1 MINIQ
6 FDVFG
11 ITDKIY
17 NYLSEKCAAC
27 TLRWK
32 MSTST
37 DPADYGEAHPK
48 VYAYTFDDEE
58 VPETPSILLQ
68 TTNINPSQIH
78 YVIYVSCAHAA
89 VQECETVDAIEGEEN
104 KYTYRTETI
113 PPEEEGGEGT
123 EVPAT
128 GYTSDGVR
136 RELYKVTLMLGQ
148 FVFES
153 LMRMGND
160 GARIQNL
167 SLIPPSAFMQEFPYC
182 SATIEFDALYESMP
196 KAVVTT
202 RLQELL

>member
-1 MINIQ
+1 MIQ

-17 NYLSEKCAAC
+17 KYLSEKCAAC

-32 MSTST
+32 TSTST
-37 DPADYGEAHPK
+37 DPAEYGEAKPT
-48 VYAYTFDDEE
+48 VYAFTFDDEE
-58 VPETPSILLQ
+58 IPDTPSVLIQ

-113 PPEEEGGEGT
+113 PPEEEGGEGA

-182 SATIEFDALYESMP
+182 SCSLEFDALYESMP
-196 KAVVTT
+196 KAVATT

>member
-1 MINIQ
+1 MNIQ

-32 MSTST
+32 TSAST
-37 DPADYGEAHPK
+37 DPADYEEAKPTVYEFVYDGEEIP
-48 VYAYTFDDEE
+48 DG
-58 VPETPSILLQ
+58 PSILLQ

-89 VQECETVDAIEGEEN
+89 VQECEKADAIEGEEN
-104 KYTYRTETI
+104 KFKYRTETI
-113 PPEEEGGEGT
+113 PPEEEGEEGT
-123 EVPAT
+123 EIPAT
-128 GYTSDGVR
+128 GFTSDGVR

-148 FVFES
+148 YVFES
-153 LMRMGND
+153 LMRMQND
-160 GARIQNL
+160 GMQIQNL

-182 SATIEFDALYESMP
+182 SATCEFDVLYNSMP
-196 KAVVTT
+196 KAVATT